1 MRTPFIVAQASSPA
15 GSGGVSPPVRGTGAE
30 TAPEPAVPTARDCA
44 TCASWPNGGSGIRTM
59 NPLVA
64 PLHAALHGGGSTT
77 CEERR
82 VPPWLVIAIAL
93 IFSSCLTHAETIDL
107 SGKWQ
112 FQMGSTA
119 SKPFT
124 DTIRLPGTISQA
136 GKGRP
141 FTQQA
146 VLPPISPEKLVPQKG
161 ILFGRSTNYATE
173 DLVLMHLQQRFS
185 YIGPALYRRTVD
197 IPKNWMG
204 KDVELVL
211 ERVMWKSQVWVNGQ
225 YIGAQNSLTTPHRY
239 EISAA
244 LKRGR
249 NEITICVDN
258 SRQLAIGDPH
268 AYTEQS
274 QTIWN
279 GIIGR
284 ISLIARDEVRLDG
297 LALRPDLA
305 GNSVEATVQAHNGT
319 EKEIEVNLSLQAVP
333 DNFSARKLSPLKWHV
348 ALPPGDSVQ
357 RMVYPMGANYALWSE
372 FSPRLYRMHAVMI
385 DGQYNSTVTDT
396 FGMRE
401 FKADHDQFTIDGQPT
416 FLRGTVNCC
425 EFPKTGYPDMTGKQW
440 EKIFFT
446 VKAFGLNHVRFH
458 TWCPPEIGFEVADR
472 MGIYLEVEL
481 PDWSF
486 KIGEDSAVTDYFR
499 AEGERMIREYGN
511 HPSWV
516 MLTVGNELKGDYTVL
531 DGLENHFRK
540 LDPLLL
546 YDSTTYPSS
555 PQRGKVPGPS
565 DDYYI
570 SQDTK
575 NGRARGQDI
584 FENTVPNT
592 ETNFAKAVSSISVP
606 YISHEVGQYCVYP
619 NLAEM
624 PKYNGVLRSTA
635 MEAIRADL
643 VKKGR
648 LAEAKAYTRDSGKLA
663 ALLYKEEIERALRTT
678 NQAGFQL
685 LQLNDFPGQ
694 GTSTVGLLDAF
705 WDSKGL
711 ITPVQFR
718 KVCGP
723 VVPLLLMPKRVLQN
737 DEDFDAGIEV
747 ANFGPAPITNAT
759 VLWKIFDGENKIAS
773 GRFQAPLIPLGHSG
787 EIGRIRQPLSA
798 VTKATKLKVKIELAG
813 TSIANDWNVWVY
825 PKEEPVVQTNFEIF
839 ESPGPDVFK
848 ALQNG
853 DRVLLLPARDDVKSP
868 LAAEFTAVFW
878 NPVMFPNQPGTMGA
892 MIDSRHPVFADF
904 PTDDWTDWQWWE
916 LLHRSFSI
924 NLDALPAKVD
934 MPLRF
939 VDKFNRNA
947 LPCAI
952 FETKIGKG
960 KLLVCTLDIS
970 DDLDSRIA
978 ARQLRRSILEY
989 MASDKFQPR
998 HELAPAELKMLFR

>member
-1 MRTPFIVAQASSPA
+1 MEIMCRMSIVAQASSPA
-15 GSGGVSPPVRGTGAE
+15 GYGGVSPSVRGTGDE
-30 TAPEPAVPTARDCA
+30 TAPQPAAGNGCT
-44 TCASWPNGGSGIRTM
+44 TCASRPTGRSALAGS
-59 NPLVA
+59 
-64 PLHAALHGGGSTT
+64 
-77 CEERR
+77 
-82 VPPWLVIAIAL
+82 WLAVAIAL
-93 IFSSCLTHAETIDL
+93 ILSVCIAHADTIDL
-107 SGKWQ
+107 SGKWN
-112 FQMGSTA
+112 FQIGSA
-119 SKPFT
+119 PAGPFT
-124 DTIRLPGTISQA
+124 ETIRLPGTISQA
-136 GKGRP
+136 GKGIP
-141 FTQQA
+141 LTLQP
-146 VLPPISPEKLVPQKG
+146 VLPPVPPENLVPKKG
-161 ILFGRSTNYATE
+161 ITFGRGTNYAAE
-173 DLVLMHLQQRFS
+173 NLVLMHLQQRFS
-185 YIGPALYRRTVD
+185 YIGPALYSREVD
-197 IPKNWMG
+197 IPKNWTS

-244 LKRGR
+244 LKPGR
-249 NEITICVDN
+249 NQITICVDN

-284 ISLIARDEVRLDG
+284 IAMVARDRVRIDG
-297 LALRPDLA
+297 LELRPDLA
-305 GNSVEATVQAHNGT
+305 GNAVEVTVQAHNGT
-319 EKEIEVNLSLQAVP
+319 EKETDVNLSLQAVP
-333 DNFSARKLSPLKWHV
+333 DNFRDRALSPLKLWV
-348 ALPPGDSVQ
+348 ALPPGDSTQ
-357 RMVYPMGANYALWSE
+357 RIPYSMGTHYVLWSE
-372 FSPRLYRMHAVMI
+372 FSPKLYRMKAILSGAGFHSKI
-385 DGQYNSTVTDT
+385 TDT

-401 FKADHDQFTIDGQPT
+401 FKADHDKFTINGQPT

-440 EKIFFT
+440 QKIFST

-458 TWCPPEIGFEVADR
+458 TWCPPEAAFEAADR

-481 PDWSF
+481 PNWSF
-486 KIGEDSAVTDYFR
+486 KIGEDDAVTDFFR
-499 AEGERMIREYGN
+499 AEGERMIHEYGN

-516 MLTVGNELKGDYTVL
+516 MLTMGNELKGDYTVL

-540 LDPLLL
+540 LDPELL

-555 PQRGKVPGPS
+555 PQRGKVPEPS

-592 ETNFAKAVSSISVP
+592 ETNFAKAISCISVP
-606 YISHEVGQYCVYP
+606 YVSHEVGQYCVYP
-619 NLAEM
+619 NLAEI
-624 PKYNGVLRSTA
+624 PKYDGVLRSTA

-643 VKKGR
+643 AKKGR
-648 LAEAKAYTRDSGKLA
+648 LAEAPIYTRDSGKLA

-711 ITPVQFR
+711 ITPAEFR
-718 KVCGP
+718 KFCGP
-723 VVPLLLMPKRVLQN
+723 VVPLLLMPKRVFQN
-737 DEDFDAGIEV
+737 DEIFDAGIEV
-747 ANFGPAPITNAT
+747 ANFSPTPLTNVA
-759 VLWKIFDGENKIAS
+759 VLWKIFDGRKKIAS
-773 GRFQAPLIPLGHSG
+773 GQFQVPMIPLGHNG
-787 EIGRIRQPLSA
+787 EIGRIREPLSA
-798 VTKATKLKVKIELAG
+798 VTKAAKLKVTVKITG
-813 TSIANDWNVWVY
+813 TSIANDWNIWVY
-825 PKEEPVVQTNFEIF
+825 PKSEPVAQTNIEIF
-839 ESPGPDVFK
+839 ESPGPDFFE
-848 ALQNG
+848 ALQDGN
-853 DRVLLLPARDDVKSP
+853 RVLLLPARDMVKSP
-868 LAAEFTAVFW
+868 LAAEFVPVFW

-892 MIDSRHPVFADF
+892 MIDARDPIFADF
-904 PTDDWTDWQWWE
+904 PTDDWTDWRWWE
-916 LLHRSFSI
+916 LFHRSFSI
-924 NLDALPAKVD
+924 NLDTLPAKVD

-952 FETKIGKG
+952 FEAKVGKG

-970 DDLDSRIA
+970 SDLDSRIVA
-978 ARQLRRSILEY
+978 LQLRRSILEY
-989 MASDKFQPR
+989 MAGNHFEPR
-998 HELAPAELKMLFR
+998 HELTPAELRMLFQ

>member
-1 MRTPFIVAQASSPA
+1 MSQ
-15 GSGGVSPPVRGTGAE
+15 GSGRSARSCVFWVPRRLSLGSRKTAFPFKSLFGT
-30 TAPEPAVPTARDCA
+30 
-44 TCASWPNGGSGIRTM
+44 
-59 NPLVA
+59 
-64 PLHAALHGGGSTT
+64 
-77 CEERR
+77 
-82 VPPWLVIAIAL
+82 IAIVL
-93 IFSSCLTHAETIDL
+93 ILSSCLAHAESIDL

-119 SKPFT
+119 AEPFT
-124 DTIRLPGTISQA
+124 DTIRLPGTVSQA
-136 GKGRP
+136 GKGTP

-146 VLPPISPEKLVPQKG
+146 VLPPIPPENLVPKKG

-173 DLVLMHLQQRFS
+173 DLVLIHLQQRFS
-185 YIGPALYRRTVD
+185 YIGPAWYRRTVN
-197 IPKNWMG
+197 IPKNWAG

-211 ERVMWKSQVWVNGQ
+211 ERVMWKSQVWINGQ
-225 YIGAQNSLTTPHRY
+225 YIGAENSLTTPHRY

-244 LKRGR
+244 LKPGR

-284 ISLIARDEVRLDG
+284 IVLIARDKVRIDG
-297 LALRPDLA
+297 LDLRPDLA
-305 GNSVEATVQAHNGT
+305 GNAVEVTVHAHNGT
-319 EKEIEVNLSLQAVP
+319 EKETEAEMSLQAMP
-333 DNFSARKLSPLKWHV
+333 NDFLARNLPPMKSRV
-348 ALPPGDSVQ
+348 ILPPGDSVQ
-357 RMVYPMGANYALWSE
+357 KMDYPMGTNYALWSE
-372 FSPRLYRMHAVMI
+372 FTPSLYRMKVVLTGAGFHSKM
-385 DGQYNSTVTDT
+385 TDT

-401 FKADHDQFTIDGQPT
+401 FKAGHDEFTINGQPA

-440 EKIFFT
+440 QKIFST
-446 VKAFGLNHVRFH
+446 VKSFGLNHVRFH
-458 TWCPPEIGFEVADR
+458 TWCPPEVAFEVADR

-486 KIGEDSAVTDYFR
+486 KIGQDNAVTDYFR

-516 MLTVGNELKGDYTVL
+516 MLTMGNELKGDYTVL
-531 DGLENHFRK
+531 DALENHFRK
-540 LDPLLL
+540 LDPQLL

-555 PQRGKVPGPS
+555 PQRGKVPEPS

-592 ETNFAKAVSSISVP
+592 ETNFAEAISCISVP

-619 NLAEM
+619 NLAEI

-643 VKKGR
+643 SKKGR
-648 LAEAKAYTRDSGKLA
+648 LAEAPVYTRDSGKLA
-663 ALLYKEEIERALRTT
+663 TLLYKEEIERALRTG

-711 ITPVQFR
+711 ITPAQFQ
-718 KVCGP
+718 KFCGP
-723 VVPLLLMPKRVLQN
+723 VVPLLLMPKRVFQN
-737 DEDFDAGIEV
+737 DEAFDAGIEV
-747 ANFGPAPITNAT
+747 ANFGPAPITNAA
-759 VLWKIFDGENKIAS
+759 VVWKIFDGETSFAS
-773 GRFQAPLIPLGHSG
+773 GQVRVPLIPLGRNG
-787 EIGRIRQPLSA
+787 VIERIRPPLPA
-798 VTKATKLKVKIELAG
+798 VTKAAKLKVKIELAG
-813 TSIANDWNVWVY
+813 TSIANDWNIWVY
-825 PKEEPVVQTNFEIF
+825 PKQEPVTQTNIEIF

-848 ALQNG
+848 ALQDG
-853 DRVLLLPARDDVKSP
+853 DRVLLLPARADVKSP
-868 LAAEFTAVFW
+868 LAAEFVPVFW

-892 MIDSRHPVFADF
+892 MIDARHPVFADF
-904 PTDDWTDWQWWE
+904 PTEDWTDWQWWE

-924 NLDALPAKVD
+924 NLDALPVKVD
-934 MPLRF
+934 MPFRF

-952 FETKIGKG
+952 FEAKVGKG

-970 DDLDSRIA
+970 NDLDSRIA

-989 MASDKFQPR
+989 MAGDKFQPR
-998 HELAPAELKMLFR
+998 NEVSPAELRKLFQ